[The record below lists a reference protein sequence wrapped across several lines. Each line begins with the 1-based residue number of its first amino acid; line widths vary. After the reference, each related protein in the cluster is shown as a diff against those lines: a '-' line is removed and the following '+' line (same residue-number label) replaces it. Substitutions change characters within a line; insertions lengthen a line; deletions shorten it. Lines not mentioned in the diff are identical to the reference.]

1 MKKQHSIKI
10 NKEEK
15 EMDNAHIN
23 MGIKYTLMTS
33 ICEALEIPVVKDGDL
48 KLPVDELVVRNYD
61 KTIGYAGRARKPMV
75 DWVTEYNYVS
85 EKSLTEDEFMKLIKD
100 NGHELYGSI
109 YPPVKKKL
117 TFGNG
122 KIYYRHIIKTV
133 MY

>member
-1 MKKQHSIKI
+1 MQNNI
-10 NKEEK
+10 NNKL
-15 EMDNAHIN
+15 
-23 MGIKYTLMTS
+23 TLT
-33 ICEALEIPVVKDGDL
+33 ICEALELPVIKDRDL
-48 KLPVDELVVRNYD
+48 KLPVDELIVRNYD
-61 KTIGYAGRARKPMV
+61 ETVGYAGRARKPMV

-100 NGHELYGSI
+100 NGHKLWGEVYK
-109 YPPVKKKL
+109 PVKKKL